1 MIVDNLDFQL
11 PLNVDIYAL
20 IESLIQGSKLT
31 SSELIELGIFLYH
44 PDIFVLSKIDL
55 VKLWLFLDKNE
66 QRWLQDIAEY
76 LQISE
81 EKVLLKLI
89 ELNEKEK
96 TIYQ

>member
-44 PDIFVLSKIDL
+44 LIFLY
-55 VKLWLFLDKNE
+55 
-66 QRWLQDIAEY
+66 Y
-76 LQISE
+76 LR
-81 EKVLLKLI
+81 
-89 ELNEKEK
+89 
-96 TIYQ
+96 